1 MTDRAGRRR
10 ARRLAIGTAVV
21 LALAGMNGPWVYR
34 FSTEKYHD
42 YKINRP
48 EYKAE
53 NGKWEVV
60 NFPEE
65 YRQNTI
71 HAALLHT
78 GKVLLVAG
86 SGNNADNFDAKK
98 FDTRVWDPVK
108 GTIKKIP
115 TPADLFCT
123 GHTQLANGNLLIAGG
138 TKRYEKLK
146 GDVTKAGGLM
156 VVHNENPDKPITLP
170 AGTKF
175 TGKENG
181 KTFVSKDPVVVER
194 ATKVFDKATG
204 AFLRNEPG
212 LGRIY
217 VEAQKKGSK
226 YETGTQDNYRVQG
239 LSGADSRNT
248 YGIAE
253 KIALDKKDFQ
263 GIRDAY
269 EFDPVAEKYIK
280 VDPMNEARWY
290 PTLTTMSDGKILSL
304 SGLDE
309 IGQLVP
315 GKNEVYDPKTKKWT
329 YTTHTRQFPTY
340 PAISLMQNGEMFYS
354 GANAGY
360 GPDDV
365 GRDPGVW
372 DVATNKFTKLKGL
385 SDPNMLETAGTVLL
399 PPAQDEKYMVIGGGG
414 VGESKLSSKKTRVID
429 LLADDPKFTDGPSL
443 EKGTRYPQYSI
454 LPDDTVMISGGSEDY
469 RGRGDSNILQ
479 ARMYDAKTGKLN
491 RVADPLV
498 GRNYHSGS
506 ILLPDGRRHV
516 LRLGLPVR
524 GQGRHQAGQVRAAHR
539 DLHAAVP
546 VPRRAALAVGWP
558 ADDRTRRVGH
568 LQVRARVHDHIGPSD
583 PPERLDPCHG
593 RRPALHRPGP
603 EEDEGRHHGDGSE
616 EPEPGGVGLVH
627 ALRHRRPG
635 HTEQGPVDQGAL
647 TVKSS
652 GRPSKE
658 GRPVIPRG
666 AGNCATSHDG
676 RAADTPQTPP
686 PP

>member
-1 MTDRAGRRR
+1 MKDGSSRRR
-10 ARRLAIGTAVV
+10 ARRIAIGAAVV
-21 LALAGMNGPWVYR
+21 LALAGMNGPALYR
-34 FSTEKYHD
+34 FGSDQYHE

-48 EYKAE
+48 EYKAD
-53 NGKWEVV
+53 NGKWDIVE
-60 NFPEE
+60 FPEE
-65 YRQNTI
+65 YRLNTI

-78 GKVLLVAG
+78 GKILLIAG
-86 SGNNADNFDAKK
+86 SGNNQDNFDAKK

-108 GTIKKIP
+108 KTIKNVP

-123 GHTQLANGNLLIAGG
+123 GHTQLPNGNLLIAGG

-146 GDVTKAGGLM
+146 GDITKAGGLM

-170 AGTKF
+170 AGTRF
-175 TGKENG
+175 TGKEGG

-194 ATKVFDKATG
+194 ARKVFDPDTG
-204 AFLRNEPG
+204 KFLRNEPG

-217 VEAQKKGSK
+217 VEAQKSGKK

-239 LSGADSRNT
+239 LSGAEARNT

-253 KIALDKKDFQ
+253 KLALDKKDFQ
-263 GIRDAY
+263 GIKDAY

-290 PTLTTMSDGKILSL
+290 PTLTTLSDGKILSL

-329 YTTHTRQFPTY
+329 YTKGVRQFPTY
-340 PAISLMQNGEMFYS
+340 PAISLMQNGKLFYS

-372 DVATNKFTKLKGL
+372 DLKTNKFNKLKGM
-385 SDPNMLETAGTVLL
+385 SDPKLLETAGTVLL

-414 VGESKLSSKKTRVID
+414 VGESEQSSKKTRIID
-429 LLADDPKFTDGPSL
+429 LLDDDPKFVDGPEL

-454 LPDDTVMISGGSEDY
+454 LPNDDVLVSGGSEDY
-469 RGRGDSNILQ
+469 RGRGASNILQ
-479 ARMYDAKTGKLN
+479 ARMYDSKSNDFK

-506 ILLPDGRRHV
+506 ILLPDGRVMFFGSDSLYADKANTKPGKFEQRVEIYTPPYLYQGSRPSLSGGPKTIERGGSGTFTSQHASSIKTARLIRPSASTHV
-516 LRLGLPVR
+516 T
-524 GQGRHQAGQVRAAHR
+524 
-539 DLHAAVP
+539 D
-546 VPRRAALAVGWP
+546 
-558 ADDRTRRVGH
+558 
-568 LQVRARVHDHIGPSD
+568 
-583 PPERLDPCHG
+583 
-593 RRPALHRPGP
+593 
-603 EEDEGRHHGDGSE
+603 
-616 EPEPGGVGLVH
+616 
-627 ALRHRRPG
+627 
-635 HTEQGPVDQGAL
+635 VDQRSIAL
-647 TVKSS
+647 DFTKTKDGIEVTVPKSRNLVES
-652 GRPSKE
+652 GWYMLFVTDDQGTPSKAQWVKV
-658 GRPVIPRG
+658 P
-666 AGNCATSHDG
+666 
-676 RAADTPQTPP
+676 
-686 PP
+686 